1 MRSSSS
7 YRKRKKKKR
16 SSRKTQTSLE
26 RKKFTKAQFF
36 LLTGF
41 TIISIFYLVSRWMEP
56 YTIIDISRVAMN
68 NEPSIF
74 SNIKQESLDVVASSK
89 SCFDL
94 VNNLEEFETYIE
106 DYAFK
111 KLIVYFDFTLETP
124 CYEHDPMFPTLIIFD
139 IELSSSTITVRDTFY
154 GFWPPGSEP
163 S

>member
-7 YRKRKKKKR
+7 YRKNRERKDKRKKGKENKKKR
-16 SSRKTQTSLE
+16 
-26 RKKFTKAQFF
+26 FTKAQFF

-41 TIISIFYLVSRWMEP
+41 VIASIFYLVSRWMEP
-56 YTIIDISRVAMN
+56 YTIIDTSMVAMN
-68 NEPSIF
+68 NEPFIF
-74 SNIKQESLDVVASSK
+74 SNIKQEALDIVATSK

-94 VNNLEEFETYIE
+94 VNNLQEYE
-106 DYAFK
+106 DYVENYAFK
-111 KLIVYFDFTLETP
+111 KLIVYFDFTIETP

-139 IELSSSTITVRDTFY
+139 IELGSSTITVRDSFY

>member
-1 MRSSSS
+1 MRSSSN
-7 YRKRKKKKR
+7 YKKRKKKKR
-16 SSRKTQTSLE
+16 LSRKKQTSRK

-41 TIISIFYLVSRWMEP
+41 VITSVFFLVSRWMEP

-68 NEPSIF
+68 NEPFIF
-74 SNIKQESLDVVASSK
+74 SNIKQEALDIMAESK

-94 VNNLEEFETYIE
+94 VNNLEEFETYVE

-111 KLIVYFDFTLETP
+111 KLIVYFDYSLETP
-124 CYEHDPMFPTLIIFD
+124 CYEHDPMFPTLVIFD
-139 IELSSSTITVRDTFY
+139 IELGSSTITVRDSFY